1 MAETQTE
8 NLFVARPSDVAALRQ
23 RLDATLGGTG
33 RVLSLQ
39 APVGGGKRALVGEFV
54 RSLGDFDGLI
64 WRVGLIEEEEG
75 LRTLL
80 RFYASLYGALGRSP
94 MLKGKAE
101 MILNAQLP
109 GKPKRTQ
116 QWYQAFIQG
125 LKKKPEQ
132 GEQGMQVT
140 LPRDNPL
147 LGIVE
152 IVRGLASKMPVILEV
167 QNVHASQSV
176 GVHAMLEALGEV
188 AKDGQ
193 LLLILASEDL
203 SEQNR
208 AWMPA
213 PFLSYLQRHEDLDSL
228 ELAPWGED
236 EVGQYLTSKGW
247 DGDAAGLV
255 NLAQGRP
262 GYIAELADML
272 NEDGRLSEAGA
283 LSLAALFPREVDED
297 ELEEAGEPAEG
308 QRRRAV
314 AADLD
319 EVAFRAALLG
329 RAFPASLVADIGN
342 FDRDSIDDL
351 LDAAGDLF
359 EEMQFSKALNTY
371 LYQFKRASYRE
382 GALVHGFSTLDNAKQ
397 IAVQSGSFIERFLMP
412 RSYEFVVKVARLYAK
427 GEQPNRAAMVKGMA
441 IAADRPEMWSFA
453 RDLVKAFEGVAW
465 PDELRR
471 AIFMNLMDRMAAAG
485 DVNQAETLFN
495 EIMTWADDK
504 DDRRLK
510 AWLLFAGS
518 RLDMRRGDL
527 YRGRDRAKDSL
538 TLYKALEDKLKVAE
552 ITNHLAVVE
561 FRDGNTEAA
570 KGLVDQALR
579 EGQVSV
585 QDGRPAVMPQIAANA
600 EFIRGLV
607 ARKENKAKEASEHFR
622 LANEIAGNTGQAAL
636 ALESGLNYGQTL
648 MAAGDPA
655 KAADALQRVF
665 QIAGSLRNG
674 NAQRTA
680 CSLLGQAHG
689 ALRNFDAA
697 LEWSKRT
704 LQLTE
709 QLKLEPYMA
718 IDTYNVGLFTLMKER
733 PTEALALFRKAKA
746 LANLQQD
753 VRFATELLF
762 NLGMTA
768 ARVGE
773 GQEAVDNLQAVLP
786 MASQSRNAPKFITA
800 SVQLARM
807 VAKGNPEAASK
818 FLEQAQAAAEQAK
831 LKDQVKAIKKTAKDL
846 GL

>member
-33 RVLSLQ
+33 RVVSLQ
-39 APVGGGKRALVGEFV
+39 APVGGGKRALVGEFL

-80 RFYASLYGALGRSP
+80 RFYASLYGSLGRDP
-94 MLKGKAE
+94 VLKGKAE
-101 MILNAQLP
+101 MILNAQMP
-109 GKPKRTQ
+109 QKPKRTQ

-125 LKKKPEQ
+125 LKKKPQQDGQ
-132 GEQGMQVT
+132 GGTQVT

-152 IVRGLASKMPVILEV
+152 IVRGLAGKMPIVLEV

-188 AKDGQ
+188 AKETQ

-203 SEQNR
+203 SDENR

-213 PFLSYLQRHEDLDSL
+213 PFLSYLKRHEDLDSF

-236 EVGQYLTSKGW
+236 EVGQYLSSKGFE
-247 DGDAAGLV
+247 GDAAGLV
-255 NLAQGRP
+255 SLAKGRP
-262 GYIAELADML
+262 GYVAELADML
-272 NEDGRLSEAGA
+272 NEDGRLSAAGA
-283 LSLAALFPREVDED
+283 LTLAGLFPREVDED
-297 ELEEAGEPAEG
+297 ELEEDGDAAEG
-308 QRRRAV
+308 RRRAV
-314 AADLD
+314 ASDLD

-329 RAFPASLVADIGN
+329 RAFPASLVADIGG

-359 EEMQFSKALNTY
+359 EEMQFSQALNTY
-371 LYQFKRASYRE
+371 LYQFKKASYRE
-382 GALVHGFSTLDNAKQ
+382 GALVHGFATLDNAKQ

-412 RSYEFVVKVARLYAK
+412 RSYEFIVKVARLYAR

-441 IAADRPEMWSFA
+441 IAGDRPEMWSFA
-453 RDLVKAFEGVAW
+453 RDLVKAFEAVAW

-471 AIFMNLMDRMAAAG
+471 AIFMNLMDRMAAGG

-495 EIMTWADDK
+495 EIMSWADDK

-538 TLYKALEDKLKVAE
+538 TLYKGLEDKLKVAE

-570 KGLVDQALR
+570 KQLVDQALR
-579 EGQVSV
+579 EGQVAV
-585 QDGRPAVMPQIAANA
+585 QDGKPAVLPQVAANA
-600 EFIRGLV
+600 EFIRGLIS
-607 ARKENKAKEASEHFR
+607 RKENKPTEAIEHFR
-622 LANEIAGNTGQAAL
+622 LANEIAGNTGQAGL
-636 ALESGLNYGQTL
+636 ALESGLNYGQAL
-648 MAAGDPA
+648 LVSGDAA

-674 NAQRTA
+674 VAQRTA
-680 CSLLGQAHG
+680 SSLLGQAHG

-709 QLKLEPYMA
+709 QLKLQPYVA

-746 LANLQQD
+746 TANLQQD

-773 GQEAVDNLQAVLP
+773 GQEAVDNLQAMLP
-786 MASQSRNAPKFITA
+786 FASQSRNAPKFITG

-807 VAKGNPEAASK
+807 VAKGNPEAAK
-818 FLEQAQAAAEQAK
+818 KLLENAQQAAEQAK
-831 LKDQVKAIKKTAKDL
+831 LKDQVKAIKKATKDL

>member
-8 NLFVARPSDVAALRQ
+8 NLFVARSSDVAALRE
-23 RLDATLGGTG
+23 RLDATLGGSG
-33 RVLSLQ
+33 RVISLQ
-39 APVGGGKRALVGEFV
+39 APVGGGKRALVGEFL
-54 RSLGDFDGLI
+54 RSLGDFEGLI

-101 MILNAQLP
+101 MVLNAQLP

-116 QWYQAFIQG
+116 QWYQAFIEG

-132 GEQGMQVT
+132 GEQGGMQVT

-147 LGIVE
+147 LGLVE
-152 IVRGLASKMPVILEV
+152 IVRGLASKMPIILEV

-176 GVHAMLEALGEV
+176 GVHAMIEALGDV
-188 AKDGQ
+188 AKTSQ

-213 PFLSYLQRHEDLDSL
+213 PFLSYLKRHEELDSL
-228 ELAPWGED
+228 ELAPWGEV
-236 EVGQYLTSKGW
+236 EVGQYLDSKGW
-247 DGDAAGLV
+247 TGDAAGLAT
-255 NLAQGRP
+255 LSEGRP
-262 GYIAELADML
+262 GYIAELADLL
-272 NEDGRLSEAGA
+272 NEGGRLSEAGA
-283 LSLAALFPREVDED
+283 LSLAALFPRDVDED
-297 ELEEAGEPAEG
+297 ELESDGKTAEG
-308 QRRRAV
+308 RRRAT

-329 RAFPASLVADIGN
+329 RAFPASLVADIGGL
-342 FDRDSIDDL
+342 DRDSVDDL

-382 GALVHGFSTLDNAKQ
+382 GALVHGFSTLEDAKQ

-412 RSYEFVVKVARLYAK
+412 RSYEFVVKVARLYAR

-453 RDLVKAFEGVAW
+453 RDLVKAFEGIEW

-471 AIFMNLMDRMAAAG
+471 AIFMNLMDRMAAGG

-518 RLDMRRGDL
+518 RLDIRRGDL

-585 QDGRPAVMPQIAANA
+585 QDGRPAVLPQVAANA

-607 ARKENKAKEASEHFR
+607 ARKENKAAEAAEHFR

-648 MAAGDPA
+648 LVAGDAA
-655 KAADALQRVF
+655 KAADALERVF

-674 NAQRTA
+674 VAQRTA
-680 CSLLGQAHG
+680 ASLLGQAHG

-704 LQLTE
+704 LQATE

-753 VRFATELLF
+753 ARFATELLF

-773 GQEAVDNLQAVLP
+773 GQEAVDNLQALLP
-786 MASQSRNAPKFITA
+786 LASQSRNAPKFITA

-807 VAKGNPEAASK
+807 VAKGNPEAAKK
-818 FLEQAQAAAEQAK
+818 FLEQATAAAEQAK